1 VSSYNVCPL
10 QAKFKRDG
18 LTIDKRVLGVG
29 CWVLAYSSQTVQ
41 KFASTQHPTPS
52 TRFTSNTQNLSAI
65 AAQLRRV
72 IDCSLFH
79 RFFILALLLSA
90 VTACKHAQA
99 HGPTREEARIAS
111 QELIKQNLMSLGN
124 ARFSSEGEMSIDEL
138 EPGRFRVR
146 GFVDYQG
153 KSGRAMRTNY
163 TCVLRYVAK
172 GKWDVED
179 LKWE

>member
-1 VSSYNVCPL
+1 M
-10 QAKFKRDG
+10 
-18 LTIDKRVLGVG
+18 
-29 CWVLAYSSQTVQ
+29 
-41 KFASTQHPTPS
+41 
-52 TRFTSNTQNLSAI
+52 
-65 AAQLRRV
+65 

-79 RFFILALLLSA
+79 RFLILALLLSA
-90 VTACKHAQA
+90 VTACKQAAQA
-99 HGPTREEARIAS
+99 HQPTRQEARIAS

-124 ARFSSEGEMSIDEL
+124 AHFSSEGEMSIDEL

-153 KSGRAMRTNY
+153 QSGRAMRTNY
-163 TCVLRYVAK
+163 TCVLRYGAK